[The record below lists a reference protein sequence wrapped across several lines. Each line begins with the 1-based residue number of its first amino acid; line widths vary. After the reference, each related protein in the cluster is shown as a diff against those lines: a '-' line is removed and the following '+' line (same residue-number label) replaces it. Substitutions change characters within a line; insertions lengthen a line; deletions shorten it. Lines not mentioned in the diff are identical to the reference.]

1 MDVGVTIFQ
10 EEWMKRG
17 MNFGDEEV
25 PKNVEYCTAYTA
37 VAMGECLETIDKVNE
52 AWLNE
57 DLKVNTLLP
66 SLLTLS

>member
-1 MDVGVTIFQ
+1 MDVGTTIFQ

-17 MNFGDEEV
+17 MDFGNEEV

-52 AWLNE
+52 GLLRE
-57 DLKVNTLLP
+57 DLLVSTPLL